1 MTSRLRKACTA
12 AVCLAAFSS
21 GFIHAA
27 DKCVI
32 RGRVLSAATGTPLK
46 KAAVWVEAF
55 SPTRGVNGAPAV
67 SGPATVTDAEGRF
80 TLDNIDPGSYLLSAR
95 RTGYLDQGFGAEEPE
110 VVGPPV
116 KLAPGDTLGDVTLKL
131 TPQSLLYGKVV
142 DEDGD
147 PVPDAEVMV
156 YKMSYAGGR
165 KQFANV
171 TGTVSQADGSM
182 VAGNLRPGRYYLCA
196 FIRKGEQ
203 DPDAREI
210 YVPTYYPS
218 TANAADAAPID
229 VNAGAEVRGL
239 AIRLRKSGVFH
250 IRGKIAAAGPNA
262 PLPRVSLTLVPRTPS
277 LVEPE
282 KASASTTGD
291 GRFEFHGVLPGS
303 YRIETDRSGVVLMDG
318 TIMVDASPARDTA
331 LFGRAIVGVSDSD
344 VEDVT
349 VLLSKGADISG
360 AISGAAGNPKPAGV
374 ALLAGSNLYA
384 KADGAGAFRFHN
396 VPPDDYELG
405 IRGLPEGTYV
415 KSVTFAGQDVT
426 NQDLD
431 LTSGAG
437 GRLEITLASDGGEV
451 AGVARNAKG
460 DPVPGALVQI
470 WPADGDTAR
479 SVKADET
486 GAFRFHSLPPAAY
499 RVAAWEDLDDDLA
512 AYPAFRA
519 RFQAQAAPVEIT
531 PKAHERVE
539 VTAISRAAAAA
550 EAVKLN

>member
-1 MTSRLRKACTA
+1 MTCRLRKAYTA

-21 GFIHAA
+21 GFLFAA

-32 RGRVLSAATGTPLK
+32 RGRVLSAATGAPLK

-67 SGPATVTDAEGRF
+67 SGPATITDAEGRF
-80 TLDNIDPGSYLLSAR
+80 LLDNIDPGSYLLSAR

-110 VVGPPV
+110 VVGQPL
-116 KLAPGDTLGDVTLKL
+116 KLAPGDTLDDITLKL

-171 TGTVSQADGSM
+171 TATVSQADGSV
-182 VAGNLRPGRYYLCA
+182 VAGHLRPGRYYLCA
-196 FIRKGEQ
+196 FIRRGEQ
-203 DPDAREI
+203 DPDARDV

-218 TANAADAAPID
+218 TADAAEAAPVE

-239 AIRLRKSGVFH
+239 AIRLLRSRVFH
-250 IRGKIAAAGPNA
+250 IRGKVAAAA
-262 PLPRVSLTLVPRTPS
+262 PDAPRRQVSLTLVPRENS

-282 KASASTTGD
+282 RISASTTRD

-303 YRIETDRSGVVLMDG
+303 YRIETDRSEAVITGG
-318 TIMVDASPARDTA
+318 EQTGEEA
-331 LFGRAIVGVSDSD
+331 LFGRAIVGVGDSD

-349 VLLSKGADISG
+349 VLLSKGVEISG
-360 AISGAAGNPKPAGV
+360 AIAGAAGSPKPRSV
-374 ALLAGSNLYA
+374 ALVTTSGPLYA
-384 KADGAGAFRFHN
+384 KVDAEGGFRFHN
-396 VPPDDYELG
+396 VPPDRYELAVS
-405 IRGLPEGTYV
+405 GLPEGAYV
-415 KSVTFAGQDVT
+415 NSVSFAGQDVT
-426 NQDLD
+426 NQTLD
-431 LTSGAG
+431 LTGGAG

-451 AGVARNAKG
+451 TGVARNAQG
-460 DPVPGALVQI
+460 GPMPGALVQI
-470 WPADGDTAR
+470 WPAGGETAR

-486 GAFRFHSLPPAAY
+486 GAFRFHNLPPAAY

-519 RFQAQAAPVEIT
+519 RFQAQAMPVEIT

-550 EAVKLN
+550 EAARLN